1 MEIKKSMKEQS
12 FGLASK
18 RAVIWVLTI
27 NLLFCITSIA
37 FSKEGRYKPG
47 FSIKLTYGTNRYSW
61 GDINECLES
70 FNNNELFEY
79 MRSYFPELISGEIIK
94 LDNFA
99 SDWEAEL
106 RVDIIRRFALSL
118 TISETIIQKNE
129 SSLTYIH
136 RHLIGDLVS
145 TYIYTYKPEVKVW
158 MPVKLGIY
166 YTLPFS
172 SKINITFNA
181 GIGYY
186 SAKVSEYMRYEKT
199 LPTGETEWTVRDWET
214 NRKRVCGFH
223 GGIGLEFSLI
233 KNFALVVEVQ
243 RRYAKIKNL
252 NGIMRG
258 EAKYSEG
265 IYLEWK
271 GALYFFNMWD
281 LGIGTRY
288 DDLEVWERPPDVSIR
303 DLVDIRKA
311 VLDLTGYSFRVGIR
325 IRLF

>member
-1 MEIKKSMKEQS
+1 MEIKKSMKEQT
-12 FGLASK
+12 FGYGSK
-18 RAVIWVLTI
+18 RAVIWVLAI
-27 NLLFCITSIA
+27 NLLFCLTSIA

-61 GDINECLES
+61 GDINKCLES

-79 MRSYFPELISGEIIK
+79 VRSYVPELISGEIIK

-106 RVDIIRRFALSL
+106 RIDITRRFALSL
-118 TISETIIQKNE
+118 AISETIIRKNE
-129 SSLTYIH
+129 SSLTYID
-136 RHLIGDLVS
+136 RHLIGDQIS
-145 TYIYTYKPEVKVW
+145 TYTFKPEVKVST
-158 MPVKLGIY
+158 PVKLGIY

-186 SAKVSEYMRYEKT
+186 SAKVSEYMRYEIT
-199 LPTGETEWTVRDWET
+199 FVSGETGWTVRDLET
-214 NRKRVCGFH
+214 YPKRVCGFH

-243 RRYAKIKNL
+243 RRSVKLKDL
-252 NGIMRG
+252 KGIMQIEG
-258 EAKYSEG
+258 KHSEG
-265 IYLEWK
+265 IHEEK
-271 GALYFFNMWD
+271 GTLYYYNMWD
-281 LGIGTRY
+281 VGIGTRY
-288 DDLEVWERPPDVSIR
+288 DDLWVWERPPDFSLSDMR
-303 DLVDIRKA
+303 HIRKA

-325 IRLF
+325 IKLF

>member
-1 MEIKKSMKEQS
+1 MEIKKSMKEQT
-12 FGLASK
+12 FGYGSR
-18 RAVIWVLTI
+18 RAIIWVLTI

-106 RVDIIRRFALSL
+106 RIDITRRFALSL
-118 TISETIIQKNE
+118 AISETIIRKNE
-129 SSLTYIH
+129 SSLTYID
-136 RHLIGDLVS
+136 RHLIGDQIS
-145 TYIYTYKPEVKVW
+145 AYTYKPEVKVST
-158 MPVKLGIY
+158 PVRLGIY

-243 RRYAKIKNL
+243 RRYVKLKDL
-252 NGIMRG
+252 KGIMQR
-258 EAKYSEG
+258 ESSRSEG
-265 IYLEWK
+265 IHEEK
-271 GALYFFNMWD
+271 GNLYYFNIYD
-281 LGIGTRY
+281 PGIWTRY
-288 DDLEVWERPPDVSIR
+288 DDLEVWTSPPDFSIWDGVR
-303 DLVDIRKA
+303 DIRKA

>member
-1 MEIKKSMKEQS
+1 MEIKKSMKEQT
-12 FGLASK
+12 FRHGSK
-18 RAVIWVLTI
+18 RAVIWVLAI
-27 NLLFCITSIA
+27 NLLFCLTSIA

-61 GDINECLES
+61 GDINKCLES

-106 RVDIIRRFALSL
+106 RIDITRRFALSL
-118 TISETIIQKNE
+118 AISETIIRKNE
-129 SSLTYIH
+129 SSLTYID
-136 RHLIGDLVS
+136 RHLIGDQIS
-145 TYIYTYKPEVKVW
+145 AWTYKPEVKVST
-158 MPVKLGIY
+158 PVKLGIY

-172 SKINITFNA
+172 SKININFNA

-186 SAKVSEYMRYEKT
+186 SAKVSEYRKLEEIY
-199 LPTGETEWTVRDWET
+199 PSGNSEWVSRHWET
-214 NRKRVCGFH
+214 NPKGVFGFH
-223 GGIGLEFSLI
+223 SGIGLEYSLI